1 MAPSTVIKT
10 YHQARGELLELLNS
24 YDRKVR
30 NTQTLVS
37 VGLLSQQEANRR
49 LAGAEDMA
57 AQAMN
62 SLR

>member
-1 MAPSTVIKT
+1 MSTVIKT

-49 LAGAEDMA
+49 LADTEDMA
-57 AQAMN
+57 EQAM
-62 SLR
+62 RGIQ